1 MEIHGNIYRA
11 YFRKGMRAMFQKKNK
26 ERQKRAKYLKI
37 LAKTYKI

>member
-11 YFRKGMRAMFQKKNK
+11 YFRKGMRAMFKKKDK